1 MMPRAPEAE
10 ALYEG
15 YAQRGFGFLSI
26 DGSPFLWVPQPPMK
40 PQGYPKPCGGGG
52 SPSIATKPKTLW
64 VRSKATQSKLI
75 SAIINNHRGMS
86 GNTAPGI

>member
-15 YAQRGFGFLSI
+15 YAQRGFEVLSL
-26 DGSPFLWVPQPPMK
+26 DGSPFLQVPQPPMK

-52 SPSIATKPKTLW
+52 SPRCHRARNLW

-75 SAIINNHRGMS
+75 SAIINNHRGIS